1 MRPCA
6 WLQGENGLFATPDIN
21 DGEWIAS
28 FGPMRQVAGGDGGE
42 LGYCIPIKKTG
53 TGSLVYVTPRDRL
66 GQLNRAHAMNYTCSV
81 VHRNAEITHTGEVGR
96 NTQVLVRAC
105 KDIRASAEI
114 LTTYGP
120 KDEIGFFD
128 HCECRCHSCVEVSI

>member
-1 MRPCA
+1 
-6 WLQGENGLFATPDIN
+6 
-21 DGEWIAS
+21 
-28 FGPMRQVAGGDGGE
+28 
-42 LGYCIPIKKTG
+42 
-53 TGSLVYVTPRDRL
+53 
-66 GQLNRAHAMNYTCSV
+66 MNHTCSV
-81 VHRNAEITHTGEVGR
+81 VHRNAEITHTREVGR

-128 HCECRCHSCVEVSI
+128 HCECRCHLCVEGSEPFYTKVSLKID